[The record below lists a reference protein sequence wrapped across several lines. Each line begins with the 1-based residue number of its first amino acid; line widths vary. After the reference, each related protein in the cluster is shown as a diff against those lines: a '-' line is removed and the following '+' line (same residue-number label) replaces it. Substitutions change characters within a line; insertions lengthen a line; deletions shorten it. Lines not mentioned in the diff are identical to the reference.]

1 MRLLVVNPNTSASVT
16 ERIASAARHAASPGT
31 EIAAVTA
38 SWGVPLIVS
47 RADVT
52 LAACAAL
59 EAMAANAQDCDAI
72 VLAAFGDPGLD
83 AARELMPMP
92 VAGMAESA
100 MLTACM
106 LARRFSLVSFAPEL
120 RDLFQEQVSRLGL
133 AGRLASMR
141 FLAEP
146 FRSLY
151 SLQEEKEAGL
161 LALCRQAVQQDGADL
176 IILAGAPL
184 SGLAARLALCLPVP
198 ILDGVSTAVRQ
209 AEALSAFSPR
219 GALARRPA
227 GKAVTGVNKALQ
239 QLFEVRTT

>member
-16 ERIASAARHAASPGT
+16 ERIASAARNAASPGT

-47 RADVT
+47 RADAT

-59 EAMAANAQDCDAI
+59 EAMAANAQDCGAI

-133 AGRLASMR
+133 ASMR

-146 FRSLY
+146 FRSLD